1 MQNSNRTLIW
11 ALVSTVGWI
20 IVIIAL
26 YGSGLG
32 QDINY
37 RVANTFEFR
46 MREDL
51 GQSPELSKKIKIFGF
66 DDKTLSRLKRPE
78 LYIEEWAEGIKR
90 LAKDKPKVIIVDKM
104 FSIIYDPNHK
114 MAEALE
120 VLRSL
125 DVNIVVGSFVTP
137 YPISYRNSLD
147 INKNLYHMPFIAQ
160 NGIHLSTT
168 SKEVY
173 MQIPSQEPSE
183 TSYGNDDPYTFFKDF
198 RNQHIYGPSHQFQL
212 AFTYVGH
219 LQYSG
224 HTKAAP
230 FLRIKYDYGVPHAS
244 LFAADNFKITEDH
257 LLVNDVP
264 VPIDDD
270 GDIAVNLAHPKSYYV
285 GQKRLNLILDQH
297 RKKNLVDEG
306 DIVLLLLNM
315 YTGGTD
321 FHLTPFGYAPGG
333 FILAAMINSA
343 VTGKW
348 LKQVSNSWLLISIS
362 CILGGLLGASTGTII
377 FWVLLLLGIF
387 FIIGLGIVSFSYFS
401 IIVPWLWIGLGYL
414 CNGMMIFAGKMR
426 YTEKRAQRLQL
437 VEAERKLLAKEL
449 QEASV
454 MAEAYRPDSIP
465 NWPSYLI
472 GGYHNPIHAASGDW
486 FAFESSESKKYFH
499 MIMCDIT
506 GHGVQAALVV
516 SACKT
521 LLGNIKYMRP
531 ELFED
536 SQFVSHYMKILNGI
550 LWKQGKGQHVTTL
563 LGLTFEPEK
572 KLVYYLAAGHPYPL
586 LRKKDQMHERSIS
599 LISRHN
605 PIGLCPD
612 CEPKVKEVQ
621 LSEDDELLAFTDG
634 IPLLENRRIL
644 KKIEARTAENI
655 EHGPKDLY
663 EGVWKMETKKS
674 GKVPED
680 DVSMVWFKMRG
691 S

>member
-1 MQNSNRTLIW
+1 MQNSNGTLMW
-11 ALVSTVGWI
+11 ALASTIGWI
-20 IVIIAL
+20 ALIIIL
-26 YGSGLG
+26 YRSGLG

-46 MREDL
+46 IREDL
-51 GQSPELSKKIKIFGF
+51 GQSPKLSEKIKIFGF

-90 LAKDKPKVIIVDKM
+90 LAKDRPKVIIVDKM
-104 FSIIYDPNHK
+104 FSIIYDPNQK
-114 MAEALE
+114 MKEALE
-120 VLRSL
+120 VLRGL
-125 DVNIVVGSFVTP
+125 DINIVVGSFVTP
-137 YPISYRNSLD
+137 YPISYRSTLD
-147 INKNLYHMPFIAQ
+147 VNKNLYNMPFISK
-160 NGIHLSTT
+160 NGIHLGADL
-168 SKEVY
+168 KRLY
-173 MQIPSQEPSE
+173 MQAPTHKSPGISKME
-183 TSYGNDDPYTFFKDF
+183 NDPYSFFKDY
-198 RNQHIYGPSHQFQL
+198 RKQHIYGPSPQFQM

-230 FLRIKYDYGVPHAS
+230 FLRIKDNFGIPHAS
-244 LFAADNFKITEDH
+244 LFAADSFKISKSD
-257 LLVNDVP
+257 LLVNDIP
-264 VPIDDD
+264 VPIDAD

-285 GQKRLNLILDQH
+285 GQKRLNLILDRD

-348 LKQVSNSWLLISIS
+348 LKQISHSWLLIAVS
-362 CILGGLLGASTGTII
+362 CVLGGLLGASTGTIV
-377 FWVLLLLGIF
+377 FWVFLILGLCFTVVLGI
-387 FIIGLGIVSFSYFS
+387 ISFSYFS
-401 IIVPWLWIGLGYL
+401 VIVPWLWIGLGYL
-414 CNGMMIFAGKMR
+414 CNGIMIFAGKMR

-472 GGYHNPIHAASGDW
+472 GGHHNPIHAASGDW
-486 FAFESSESKKYFH
+486 FAFESSESKRYFH

-531 ELFED
+531 ELFEKND
-536 SQFVSHYMKILNGI
+536 FISHYMRILNGI

-563 LGLTFEPEK
+563 LGLTFDPER

-586 LRKKDQMHERSIS
+586 LRKKNQMHERPTS

-612 CEPKVKEVQ
+612 CDPSVKEV
-621 LSEDDELLAFTDG
+621 LLDEGDEILAFTDG

-644 KKIEARTAENI
+644 KKIEPRNPSNI
-655 EHGPKDLY
+655 LTGPKELY
-663 EGVWKMETKKS
+663 DSVWKLESKKS

-680 DVSMVWFKMRG
+680 DVSMVWFKMLEK
-691 S
+691 

>member
-1 MQNSNRTLIW
+1 MQNSNGTLIW
-11 ALVSTVGWI
+11 ALASTIGWI
-20 IVIIAL
+20 AIIMIL
-26 YGSGLG
+26 YRSGLG

-46 MREDL
+46 MRESL
-51 GQSPELSKKIKIFGF
+51 GQSPKLSEKIKIFGF

-90 LAKDKPKVIIVDKM
+90 LAKDRPKVIIVDKM
-104 FSIIYDPNHK
+104 FSIIYDPNQK
-114 MAEALE
+114 MQEALE
-120 VLRSL
+120 VLKSL
-125 DVNIVVGSFVTP
+125 NVNIVVGSFVTP
-137 YPISYRNSLD
+137 YPISYRNALD
-147 INKNLYHMPFIAQ
+147 INKNLYYMPFISEK
-160 NGIHLSTT
+160 GIHLSTN
-168 SKEVY
+168 SKDVY
-173 MQIPSQEPSE
+173 MQIPEIQATEKVVKKRNAYS
-183 TSYGNDDPYTFFKDF
+183 FLKDF
-198 RNQHIYGPSHQFQL
+198 RGQHIYGPSPQFQL

-230 FLRIKYDYGVPHAS
+230 FLRIGDDFGIPHAS
-244 LFAADNFKITEDH
+244 LFSADKFKVTETN
-257 LLVNDVP
+257 LLVNDIP
-264 VPIDDD
+264 VPIDED

-285 GQKRLNLILDQH
+285 GQKRLNLILDKN
-297 RKKNLVDEG
+297 RTKNLVEEG

-343 VTGKW
+343 VTGEW
-348 LKQVSNSWLLISIS
+348 LKQVSYSWLLISVS
-362 CILGGLLGASTGTII
+362 CILGGLLGASSGTIV
-377 FWVLLLLGIF
+377 FWILVIIGLV
-387 FIIGLGIVSFSYFS
+387 FIIGMGIIAFSYFS

-414 CNGMMIFAGKMR
+414 CNGLMIFAGKMR
-426 YTEKRAQRLQL
+426 YTEKRAQKLQL

-472 GGYHNPIHAASGDW
+472 GGHHNPLHAASGDW
-486 FAFESSESKKYFH
+486 FAFESSDSKQYFH

-536 SQFVSHYMKILNGI
+536 REFISHYMRILNGI

-563 LGLTFEPEK
+563 LGLTFDPQK

-586 LRKKDQMHERSIS
+586 LRKKNEMHERPTS

-605 PIGLCPD
+605 PIGICPE
-612 CEPKVKEVQ
+612 CEPKVKEVEF
-621 LSEDDELLAFTDG
+621 SKGDELLAFTDG

-644 KKIEARTAENI
+644 KKILPRDASNI
-655 EHGPKDLY
+655 ENGPKELY
-663 EGVWKMETKKS
+663 DGVWNMETKKS
-674 GKVPED
+674 GKVPDD
-680 DVSMVWFKMRG
+680 DVSMVWFKMLG
-691 S
+691 